1 MRLEEFVKSKEMLGK
16 IRAIPRIFKGCDDF
30 ISVDVSSFLG
40 VDSIVWHP
48 SCVEFKYRHE
58 YIKYY
63 PAVNK
68 ALIYGHGFAADGM
81 RGLKKAIDEYL
92 EEREAV

>member
-48 SCVEFKYRHE
+48 SCVEFKYRRE
-58 YIKYY
+58 YIRYY
-63 PAVNK
+63 PAINK
-68 ALIYGHGFAADGM
+68 ATIYAKDFDAYGM
-81 RGLKKAIDEYL
+81 RKLKKSIDEYL
-92 EEREAV
+92 DAREAV